1 MNKSKTKST
10 SKNSLQV
17 MELLEKE
24 LFSSVSENS
33 AACYHLQSGGSR
45 TRAKLCL
52 QACEALSLNE
62 QTALTLASCVELLHN
77 ASLVHDDLQDN
88 DAQRRG
94 RASVWSRFGKDIA
107 LCAGDLMLSK
117 AYGALSDIE
126 DVAKLPALI
135 RCVSNNVSKTIEG
148 QCKDIHQQVKSLA
161 DFEIIAAEK
170 SGPLLQLSLAL
181 PLVAA
186 NYESAVDKASE
197 AIRQFAIA
205 YQIADDMDDWQADL
219 ANGQLNVVNLLARE
233 SDHDQAIEL
242 ARTRAQYLLKR
253 CELELKELPANC
265 GESAIKACQLLFKTV
280 CRSQNE

>member
-1 MNKSKTKST
+1 MNKSKVKST
-10 SKNSLQV
+10 SKINTRM
-17 MELLEKE
+17 MEALEKA
-24 LFSSVSENS
+24 LFLSVSENT

-52 QACEALSLNE
+52 DASNALMLNEKMALSL
-62 QTALTLASCVELLHN
+62 SCCVELLHN

-88 DAQRRG
+88 DAERRG

-117 AYGALSDIE
+117 AYGALSGIDEIN
-126 DVAKLPALI
+126 KLPALL
-135 RCVSNNVSKTIEG
+135 RCVSNSVSKTIEG
-148 QCKDIHQQVKSLA
+148 QCKDIHQQCKSLS
-161 DFEIIAAEK
+161 DFELIAAEK

-181 PLVAA
+181 PLIAA
-186 NYESAVDKASE
+186 NYESEVERASE

-205 YQIADDMDDWQADL
+205 YQIADDMNDWRADL
-219 ANGQLNVVNLLARE
+219 ANGQLNIVNLLARE
-233 SDHDQAIEL
+233 SDHSQAIEL
-242 ARTRAQYLLKR
+242 SKTRAQYLLKR

-265 GESAIKACQLLFKTV
+265 GASAIEACQQLFKAV